1 MISILFG
8 LATATFFSVSSL
20 AASRAVRTISSPAT
34 VAWAMT
40 FGGLL
45 LLPWLII
52 SGPPPHIELIDLAWW
67 CAAGAGNIIGLL
79 LAYVA
84 FRHGKVGLITAI
96 VSTEGAIA
104 AVIAVAF
111 GESLLPIAA
120 VILLVIMVGIVLA
133 ALAPDPAPIAHERPA
148 VAVGLGVLASLAF
161 GVSLFAFGHLS
172 DNMPLP
178 WLLMSTRII
187 GVVVIALPMLI
198 WYLARRSRLER
209 SDATARFRK
218 ALPYVLTISVSEVVG
233 FVCFTLGTRDAIA
246 VTSVLASMYAPLT
259 AVAAYLLFRERLGR
273 WQIAGIAM
281 VVSGVISLTLA
292 GGN

>member
-1 MISILFG
+1 MISIVFG
-8 LATATFFSVSSL
+8 LATATLFSVSSL
-20 AASRAVRTISSPAT
+20 AASRAVRSISSPAT

-40 FGGLL
+40 FGGLI

-52 SGPPPHIELIDLAWW
+52 SGPPPQFALVDFAWW

-111 GESLLPIAA
+111 GEGLLPIAGI
-120 VILLVIMVGIVLA
+120 ILLIIMVGIVLA

-148 VAVGLGVLASLAF
+148 LAVGLGVLASGAF

-172 DNMPLP
+172 DSMPMP
-178 WLLMSTRII
+178 WLLMSTRVI
-187 GVVVIALPMLI
+187 GVVIIALPMLV
-198 WYLARRSRLER
+198 LFLVRRERSER

-218 ALPYVLTISVSEVVG
+218 ALPYVLTISVAEVVG
-233 FVCFTLGTRDAIA
+233 FVCFTVGTRDAIA

-259 AVAAYLLFRERLGR
+259 AVAAYLLFKERLGR
-273 WQIAGIAM
+273 WQIVG
-281 VVSGVISLTLA
+281 VVIVVTGVIGLSLA
-292 GGN
+292 RG

>member
-45 LLPWLII
+45 LLPWIVI
-52 SGPPPHIELIDLAWW
+52 SGPAPQVNVVDLVWW

-111 GESLLPIAA
+111 GESLLPIAGL
-120 VILLVIMVGIVLA
+120 ILLVIMVGIVLA
-133 ALAPDPAPIAHERPA
+133 ALAPDPAPIALERPA
-148 VAVGLGVLASLAF
+148 VAVGLGVLASAAF

-172 DNMPLP
+172 DAMPLP
-178 WLLMSTRII
+178 WLLMSTRVI
-187 GVVVIALPMLI
+187 GVVVIALPMLV
-198 WYLARRSRLER
+198 WYLARSSRFER

-233 FVCFTLGTRDAIA
+233 FVCFTLGTREAIA

-259 AVAAYLLFRERLGR
+259 AVAAYLLFKERLGR
-273 WQIAGIAM
+273 WQIVGVA
-281 VVSGVISLTLA
+281 VVITGVIGLSLA
-292 GGN
+292 GG